1 MVDHDS
7 MGPGIQLVEARSP
20 SREFKLRG
28 MAILHDIPNNGHIS
42 PLLEAT
48 VTHGRACW
56 QSSMY

>member
-1 MVDHDS
+1 MADHDS
-7 MGPGIQLVEARSP
+7 MGPSIQLVEARSP

-28 MAILHDIPNNGHIS
+28 MSILHDIQNNGHIS
-42 PLLEAT
+42 LLLEAT